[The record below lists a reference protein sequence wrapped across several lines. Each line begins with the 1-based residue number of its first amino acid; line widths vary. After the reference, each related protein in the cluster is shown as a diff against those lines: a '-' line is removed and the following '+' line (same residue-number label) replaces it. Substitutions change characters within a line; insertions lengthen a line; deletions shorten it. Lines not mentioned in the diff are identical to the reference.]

1 MNVVVQKAEVCP
13 IVAAVLNTYGDLIH
27 DDTERERRLR
37 PWRQRVGRSGST
49 VEVEVEVRR
58 TWQAFDWLYRRY
70 APLLIR
76 AVDDAGLGSF
86 ATAMENLPPV
96 TGLVTYNVA
105 RCALHLAYPALT
117 RSSAIF
123 DTAERR
129 ALFSLVLIHGST
141 RSVRDER
148 SALSMFSTCL
158 SGPYSFVQGGTD
170 RNVQALFDSFDGL
183 LDRMVDP

>member
-1 MNVVVQKAEVCP
+1 MNVVVQKATVCP
-13 IVAAVLNTYGDLIH
+13 IVSAVLNTYGDLIH
-27 DDTERERRLR
+27 DDVERERRLR
-37 PWRQRVGRSGST
+37 PWRQRVGRSGSN
-49 VEVEVEVRR
+49 VSGEIRR
-58 TWQAFDWLYRRY
+58 TWQVFDWLYRRY

-86 ATAMENLPPV
+86 ANAMENLPPV

-117 RSSAIF
+117 RSSSIF

-129 ALFSLVLIHGST
+129 ALFGLVLIHGST
-141 RSVRDER
+141 RSIRDER
-148 SALSMFSTCL
+148 TVLSSFSTCL
-158 SGPYSFVQGGTD
+158 SGPYSFVQGGSD
-170 RNVQALFDSFDGL
+170 RNVRALFDSFDGL

>member
-1 MNVVVQKAEVCP
+1 MNVVVQKAAVCP

-37 PWRQRVGRSGST
+37 PWRQRAGRSGAT
-49 VEVEVEVRR
+49 AAVEVRR
-58 TWQAFDWLYRRY
+58 TWQVFDWLYRRY

-76 AVDDAGLGSF
+76 AVDDVGLGSF
-86 ATAMENLPPV
+86 ATSMENLTPV

-129 ALFSLVLIHGST
+129 ALFGLVLIHGST
-141 RSVRDER
+141 RSIRDER
-148 SALSMFSTCL
+148 TVLSMFSTCL
-158 SGPYSFVQGGTD
+158 SGPYSFVQGGNS
-170 RNVQALFDSFDGL
+170 RNIQNLFDSFDGL